1 MTSVSIT
8 SEEQLDD
15 VLSTPSPSDI
25 ALMDRLEGD
34 ILVLGVSGK
43 MGPSL
48 ARLAKR
54 ASGGSERRVI
64 GVARF
69 SDPTVKDRLESWGI
83 ETHTA
88 DLLDRTAVDALPSAA
103 NVVFMAGQ
111 KFGTSGNQALTWAI
125 NAHTAALAAEKFRD
139 SRIVAFSTGN
149 VYPLSA
155 VAGGGPDEESAP
167 GPIGEYAQS
176 ALGRERLFEHFST
189 RNGTPISIV
198 RLNYAIDLRYGVLRD
213 IGDKVFRGQAVDLA
227 MGHANVIWQRD
238 ANSIALRMLER
249 CDSPPFVLNVTGAET
264 LAVRSLAERFA
275 GHFGV
280 EAKLVGT
287 ENATALLSNAAKCVE
302 TFGEPETSV
311 DEMIAMVA
319 DWVRRD
325 GASLGKPTHFEERE
339 GGF

>member
-1 MTSVSIT
+1 VTLPSIT

-25 ALMDRLEGD
+25 ALMSRLPGD
-34 ILVLGVSGK
+34 ILILGVSGK

-54 ASGGSERRVI
+54 ASGDSARKVI

-69 SDPTVKDRLESWGI
+69 SDPTVRQRLESWGG
-83 ETHTA
+83 ETIQA
-88 DLLDRTAVDALPSAA
+88 DLLDRAAVNALPSAP

-125 NAHTAALAAEKFRD
+125 NTQTAVLAAEKFRD
-139 SRIVAFSTGN
+139 SRVVAFSTGN

-155 VAGGGPDEESAP
+155 VAGGGPDEESAL

-176 ALGRERLFEHFST
+176 ALARERLFEYFSS
-189 RNGTPISIV
+189 RNGTPIAIV

-213 IGDKVFRGQAVDLA
+213 IGDKVFHGRPVDLS
-227 MGHANVIWQRD
+227 MGHVNVIWQRD
-238 ANSIALRMLER
+238 ANSIALRMLEH
-249 CDSPPFVLNVTGAET
+249 CGSPPFVLNVTGSET
-264 LAVRSLAERFA
+264 LSVRDLAQRFA
-275 GHFGV
+275 SHFGV
-280 EAKLVGT
+280 EAIISGT
-287 ENATALLSNAAKCVE
+287 ENATALLSNATKCVE
-302 TFGEPETSV
+302 TFGQPETSV
-311 DEMIAMVA
+311 DEMIALVA
-319 DWVRRD
+319 AWIRRD